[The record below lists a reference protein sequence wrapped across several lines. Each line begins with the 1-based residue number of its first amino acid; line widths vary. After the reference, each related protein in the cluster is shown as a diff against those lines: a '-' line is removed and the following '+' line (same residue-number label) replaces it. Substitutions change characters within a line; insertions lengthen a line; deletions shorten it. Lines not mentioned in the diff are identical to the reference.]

1 MRLSSPKVLAL
12 ALLAVGCTN
21 TPFRQAAQTATPS
34 RPVPDAALRETRW
47 VPRQLAGKPLSLPA
61 NTTEP
66 FLLLRADGTA
76 EGNGSCNRFR
86 GKFFSDI
93 PGELKFSPLMSTRM
107 ACPAIA
113 VETDFNIA
121 LAQTTNFR
129 IIGDTLRLLD
139 ATDATLARLEAVYLR

>member
-1 MRLSSPKVLAL
+1 M
-12 ALLAVGCTN
+12 
-21 TPFRQAAQTATPS
+21 
-34 RPVPDAALRETRW
+34 
-47 VPRQLAGKPLSLPA
+47 PRQLAGKPLSLPA

-93 PGELKFSPLMSTRM
+93 PGDLKFSPLMSTRM
-107 ACPAIA
+107 ACPAMAI
-113 VETDFNIA
+113 ETDFNIA

-129 IIGDTLRLLD
+129 ITGDTLRLLD
-139 ATDATLARLEAVYLR
+139 ATDATLARLEAVHLR